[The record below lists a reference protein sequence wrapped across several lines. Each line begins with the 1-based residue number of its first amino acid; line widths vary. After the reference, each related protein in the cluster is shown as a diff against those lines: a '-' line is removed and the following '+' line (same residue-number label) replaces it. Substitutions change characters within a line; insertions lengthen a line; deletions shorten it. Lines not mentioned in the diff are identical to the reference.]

1 MDPVIYN
8 NDFLHGHSQWEV
20 CGCKL
25 NDDISERDYPGKN
38 YFDRR
43 IDALDMDSCEKK
55 LCKSQPQ
62 STADAVIGIMTCE
75 NKTTSNPRLLLV
87 ELRMK
92 YKNAANLTK
101 QKLEDKIVHTK
112 QLLGSEA
119 PINTKSLFVFTDSV
133 APQAFHVVESLK
145 REGGEIRN
153 VEVVSASLF
162 SETVKSYEDMPYNAI
177 YKPKVVSAE
186 LWGMINKGEWMNA
199 FRKISFWYNKALGIQ
214 NRYPFEYNNLRKII
228 LSEWRKIR
236 EIYPC
241 LPDDDLELEAQI
253 IEEDVI
259 RNFR

>member
-1 MDPVIYN
+1 MIFRN
-8 NDFLHGHSQWEV
+8 ATILERT
-20 CGCKL
+20 
-25 NDDISERDYPGKN
+25 ISIAELMLLIWIVVK
-38 YFDRR
+38 
-43 IDALDMDSCEKK
+43 KK

-153 VEVVSASLF
+153 VEVVSVSLF

-177 YKPKVVSAE
+177 YKAEVVSAE
-186 LWGMINKGEWMNA
+186 LWSMINKGEWMKE
-199 FRKISFWYNKALGIQ
+199 R
-214 NRYPFEYNNLRKII
+214 
-228 LSEWRKIR
+228 
-236 EIYPC
+236 
-241 LPDDDLELEAQI
+241 
-253 IEEDVI
+253 
-259 RNFR
+259 